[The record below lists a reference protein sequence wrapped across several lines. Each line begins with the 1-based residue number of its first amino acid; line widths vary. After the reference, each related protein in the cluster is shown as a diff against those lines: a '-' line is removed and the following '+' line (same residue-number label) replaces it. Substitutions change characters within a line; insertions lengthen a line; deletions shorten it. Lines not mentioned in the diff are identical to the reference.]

1 MRAFQYATPKNLAEA
16 VALLSNGHGAV
27 KVLSGGT
34 DLLVQLR
41 ESRVQADLVIDVK
54 HIPELMAICYDPAA
68 GLSLGAAV
76 PCAEICRHPDLVAH
90 YPGLVDAFSLI
101 GGVQIQ
107 NRASVGGNLCNAS
120 PAADSIPALIV
131 HRAQCLVTGPDG
143 ERQISTE
150 EFCIAPGKTVLQ
162 PGELL
167 VSLKIPPPEP
177 GFGAAYLRFIPRN
190 EMDIAI
196 VGAGAALVLDA
207 DGWMKDAR
215 IALGA
220 VAPTPLFVKEA
231 GEILNGKAPTLPNL
245 EKAAQIAVQAAQPI
259 RDMRGGIEQRK
270 HLSGVLTRRALEIAL
285 ERAKKARVAP

>member
-1 MRAFQYATPKNLAEA
+1 
-16 VALLSNGHGAV
+16 
-27 KVLSGGT
+27 
-34 DLLVQLR
+34 
-41 ESRVQADLVIDVK
+41 
-54 HIPELMAICYDPAA
+54 
-68 GLSLGAAV
+68 
-76 PCAEICRHPDLVAH
+76 
-90 YPGLVDAFSLI
+90 
-101 GGVQIQ
+101 
-107 NRASVGGNLCNAS
+107 
-120 PAADSIPALIV
+120 
-131 HRAQCLVTGPDG
+131 VTGPDG